1 MTKLDLPLP
10 VLPQTPTLVPAGT
23 VKLTLFSTIGKSLRY
38 LQQQQQHNVQHN
50 QVAILPDSELFHLQR
65 SRARPTAAAITTGVV
80 TTSSQLQRSRVQPTG
95 TDH

>member
-38 LQQQQQHNVQHN
+38 LQQQQQHNVQHK
-50 QVAILPDSELFHLQR
+50 QVANCK
-65 SRARPTAAAITTGVV
+65 
-80 TTSSQLQRSRVQPTG
+80 
-95 TDH
+95 